1 LLAAVAMGSVAAGF
15 LVVAAVHYSDLLLA
29 DAAKILSEFINP
41 YTYHL
46 ILTLSK
52 YPHKINL
59 NI

>member
-1 LLAAVAMGSVAAGF
+1 MGSAAAGF

-29 DAAKILSEFINP
+29 DAAKILKLYVIFSDFISP
-41 YTYHL
+41 YTYYL

-52 YPHKINL
+52 YPYKINL